1 MAEVE
6 ERPLVERL
14 RTPSDGEDTMQTW
27 DYIRAELLD
36 GCMGSLPRD
45 IFEMILSSIDGERE
59 EAADRIEELERRV
72 SELETATSTR
82 QSEIYTTALD
92 EIRSQAGGHKRSTA
106 YNNGVNIALENI
118 EMISKLAL
126 DDKISPTAE
135 GDSAEMRCTIVET
148 QLDQVKDALDG
159 LLVQALQSEL
169 NCPSH
174 EWGYEAIFKARSALG
189 GRWAFKTSEAI

>member
-6 ERPLVERL
+6 EKPLVDRL

-72 SELETATSTR
+72 TELEAAASTR

-126 DDKISPTAE
+126 DDKVTPAAADKSL
-135 GDSAEMRCTIVET
+135 EM
-148 QLDQVKDALDG
+148 QLDQVRNALDS

-169 NCPSH
+169 NTPSH
-174 EWGYEAIFKARSALG
+174 EWGYEAIVKARSALG